1 MSALVKN
8 ISIMSRIGKK
18 PILIPKNVEI
28 KINDGEI
35 SAKGPKGELSLS
47 WPSELSVSLKESGAE
62 GKEGKELTI
71 GVKKKTKRSPALWG
85 LFRSLAFNLVLGVSD
100 GFEKKLEI
108 NGVGYRASV
117 EGKKIILNIGF
128 SHPVEVEAPNG
139 IEFKVEKNIIT
150 VSGADKQLVGQTAAK
165 IRAQRKPEPY
175 KGKGIRYVDEQVRQK
190 AGKVVK
196 SAAA

>member
-1 MSALVKN
+1 V
-8 ISIMSRIGKK
+8 
-18 PILIPKNVEI
+18 
-28 KINDGEI
+28 
-35 SAKGPKGELSLS
+35 
-47 WPSELSVSLKESGAE
+47 
-62 GKEGKELTI
+62 
-71 GVKKKTKRSPALWG
+71 
-85 LFRSLAFNLVLGVSD
+85 AFNLVLGVSD

-175 KGKGIRYVDEQVRQK
+175 KGKGIKYLDEVIRRK
-190 AGKVVK
+190 SGKKVAG
-196 SAAA
+196 SE

>member
-28 KINDGEI
+28 KINGDEI

-47 WPSELSVSLKESGAE
+47 LPSELSISLKESGAE
-62 GKEGKELTI
+62 GKEGQELTI

-175 KGKGIRYVDEQVRQK
+175 KGKGIKYLDEVIRRK
-190 AGKVVK
+190 SGKKVAG
-196 SAAA
+196 SE

>member
-175 KGKGIRYVDEQVRQK
+175 KGKGIKYLDEVIRRK
-190 AGKVVK
+190 SGKKVAG
-196 SAAA
+196 SE

>member
-62 GKEGKELTI
+62 GKEGQELTI

-175 KGKGIRYVDEQVRQK
+175 KGKGIKYLDEVIRRK
-190 AGKVVK
+190 SGKKVAG
-196 SAAA
+196 SE

>member
-1 MSALVKN
+1 LVKN

-28 KINDGEI
+28 KINGDEI

-47 WPSELSVSLKESGAE
+47 LPSELSISLKESGAE
-62 GKEGKELTI
+62 GKEGQELTI

-175 KGKGIRYVDEQVRQK
+175 KGKGIKYLDEVIRRK
-190 AGKVVK
+190 SGKKVAG
-196 SAAA
+196 SE

>member
-1 MSALVKN
+1 
-8 ISIMSRIGKK
+8 MSRIGKK

-175 KGKGIRYVDEQVRQK
+175 KGKGIKYLDEGIRRKSGKKV
-190 AGKVVK
+190 AG
-196 SAAA
+196 SE

>member
-1 MSALVKN
+1 LSALVKN

-62 GKEGKELTI
+62 GKEGQELTI

-175 KGKGIRYVDEQVRQK
+175 KGKGIKYLDEVIRRK
-190 AGKVVK
+190 SGKKVAG
-196 SAAA
+196 SE

>member
-1 MSALVKN
+1 LVKN

-175 KGKGIRYVDEQVRQK
+175 KGKGIKYLDEVIRRK
-190 AGKVVK
+190 SGKKVAG
-196 SAAA
+196 SE

>member
-1 MSALVKN
+1 LSALVKN

-175 KGKGIRYVDEQVRQK
+175 KGKGIKYLDEVIRRK
-190 AGKVVK
+190 SGKKVAG
-196 SAAA
+196 SE

>member
-1 MSALVKN
+1 LVKN

-175 KGKGIRYVDEQVRQK
+175 KGKGIKYLDEVIRRK
-190 AGKVVK
+190 SGKKVVG
-196 SAAA
+196 SE

>member
-1 MSALVKN
+1 
-8 ISIMSRIGKK
+8 
-18 PILIPKNVEI
+18 
-28 KINDGEI
+28 
-35 SAKGPKGELSLS
+35 
-47 WPSELSVSLKESGAE
+47 
-62 GKEGKELTI
+62 
-71 GVKKKTKRSPALWG
+71 
-85 LFRSLAFNLVLGVSD
+85 VSD

-175 KGKGIRYVDEQVRQK
+175 KGKGIKYLDEVIRRK
-190 AGKVVK
+190 SGKKVAG
-196 SAAA
+196 SE

>member
-1 MSALVKN
+1 
-8 ISIMSRIGKK
+8 MSRIGKK

-117 EGKKIILNIGF
+117 EGKKII
-128 SHPVEVEAPNG
+128 
-139 IEFKVEKNIIT
+139 
-150 VSGADKQLVGQTAAK
+150 
-165 IRAQRKPEPY
+165 
-175 KGKGIRYVDEQVRQK
+175 
-190 AGKVVK
+190 
-196 SAAA
+196 

>member
-1 MSALVKN
+1 LVKN

-28 KINDGEI
+28 KINGDEI

-85 LFRSLAFNLVLGVSD
+85 LFRSLAFNLVLGVSE

-175 KGKGIRYVDEQVRQK
+175 KGKGIKYLDEVIRRK
-190 AGKVVK
+190 SGKKVAG
-196 SAAA
+196 SE

>member
-1 MSALVKN
+1 LSALVKN

-28 KINDGEI
+28 KINGDEI

-47 WPSELSVSLKESGAE
+47 LPSELSISLKESGAE
-62 GKEGKELTI
+62 GKEGQELTI

-175 KGKGIRYVDEQVRQK
+175 KGKGIKYLDEVIRRK
-190 AGKVVK
+190 SGKKVAG
-196 SAAA
+196 SE